1 MQKEKK
7 IVILSQASTVF
18 CHNFRKKDIIH
29 DPIPSSKV
37 NPIRNK
43 PKGSPPSKEE
53 NEGSVALCSDAF
65 FSEGFGCAN
74 MYSPLVLASLGWANF
89 QLGTSLNR
97 DQ

>member
-65 FSEGFGCAN
+65 FF
-74 MYSPLVLASLGWANF
+74 LKVLAALICTLRLFSLPLAGLTF
-89 QLGTSLNR
+89 SLELL
-97 DQ
+97 